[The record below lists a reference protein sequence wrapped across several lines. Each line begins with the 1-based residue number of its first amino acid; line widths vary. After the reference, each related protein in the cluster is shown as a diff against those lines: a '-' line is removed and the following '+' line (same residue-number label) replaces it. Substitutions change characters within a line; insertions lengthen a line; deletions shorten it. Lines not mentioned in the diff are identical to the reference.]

1 VEVEGPVLAD
11 EVVSEAVLGL
21 LVDKDEPEVFVDPAG
36 GHQVVGGPRGHAPVA
51 GRAGEGEGLLDEP
64 DAENHAAGSRSD
76 EQDAQLGHARL
87 VGGDQEHAAGA
98 FTVDP
103 GDPGRLLVRGV
114 LGRVVADDLGHQ
126 RLEVGAE
133 AELAAY
139 NSPCAITTSPG
150 HREGR
155 HGGPRPAAAR
165 LRPACALSAR
175 DDRCTLLTRP
185 CP

>member
-98 FTVDP
+98 FTVDL

-133 AELAAY
+133 AELAGVQLAVRHHHQ
-139 NSPCAITTSPG
+139 PRSPG
-150 HREGR
+150 GSAWRTTTCRCSASSGMR
-155 HGGPRPAAAR
+155 T
-165 LRPACALSAR
+165 LRKR
-175 DDRCTLLTRP
+175 
-185 CP
+185 